1 MIEEVHAE
9 QIELLKEYGGST
21 DKPMLVTNADKKGN
35 TPAYQNFK
43 AGMKSKV
50 TGKKMY
56 KAADHMSEV
65 DKLKNESLEDA
76 YLKVYN
82 KDA

>member
-1 MIEEVHAE
+1 
-9 QIELLKEYGGST
+9 
-21 DKPMLVTNADKKGN
+21 
-35 TPAYQNFK
+35 
-43 AGMKSKV
+43 MKSKV